1 MPFNCVISAFLCIF
15 SSLNILA
22 QNRTQKIVEGTIN
35 NTIPVQLS
43 LTQSGSAVFGNVVYK
58 KKGIPITVAGT
69 FSDNTYFLHE
79 LMADG
84 TVTGLYSAEVKGNS
98 VTGTWSSPRPNA
110 KELKLSLTQT
120 GTSEI
125 PVKPLGNLTGTYTY
139 SFGKD
144 AGSGQL
150 QIVQNNAGSITIAFD
165 CVNGPP
171 AYNMAL
177 INKTIVK
184 LNGNQAVYETKEYGN
199 CKIRLVFDA
208 NIVQVDYVGEAYD
221 CGFGNAASVVGN
233 YIKTNSSKPVFES
246 R

>member
-1 MPFNCVISAFLCIF
+1 MPFNYVISAFLCIF
-15 SSLNILA
+15 LSSNSLA
-22 QNRTQKIVEGTIN
+22 QNRTQKIFEGTIN
-35 NTIPVQLS
+35 TTILVQLS

-79 LMADG
+79 LMPDG
-84 TVTGLYSAEVKGNS
+84 TVTGLYSAEAKGNS
-98 VTGTWSSPRPNA
+98 VTGIWSSPRPNA

-125 PVKPLGNLTGTYTY
+125 PIKPLGTLTGTYNY

-144 AGSGQL
+144 GGTGQL
-150 QIVQNNAGSITIAFD
+150 QIVQNNPGSIIIAFD

-177 INKTIVK
+177 INKTTLK
-184 LNGNQAVYETKEYGN
+184 LNGNQALYETKEYGN

-208 NIVQVDYVGEAYD
+208 NIVQVDYLGEAYD